1 MAFGVAWSLL
11 LPGIPVPEVAMSPIV
26 PLLLLASL
34 SLMFAGLVLLIEGG
48 REDLRELSPAELS
61 TSAPAVR
68 SCGTRIQ
75 ERAMHCWKPSQ
86 PRSRRRLSGPRQ
98 IVLEM
103 AEISAARTLFVGRV
117 ADLCSSSGG

>member
-1 MAFGVAWSLL
+1 
-11 LPGIPVPEVAMSPIV
+11 MSPIV

-48 REDLRELSPAELS
+48 REDLPEVSPAELS

-68 SCGTRIQ
+68 SCWARVQ
-75 ERAMHCWKPSQ
+75 ERAMHCWKLSQ
-86 PRSRRRLSGPRQ
+86 PRPRRRPSGPREV
-98 IVLEM
+98 VLEM
-103 AEISAARTLFVGRV
+103 AEVSAARTLFAGRV